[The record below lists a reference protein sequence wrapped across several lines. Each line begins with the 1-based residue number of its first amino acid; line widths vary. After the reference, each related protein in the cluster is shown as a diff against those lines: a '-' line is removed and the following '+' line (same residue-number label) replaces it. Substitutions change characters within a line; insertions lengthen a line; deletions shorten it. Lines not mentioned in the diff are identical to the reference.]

1 MLFSSIPF
9 LYTFLPCVLILY
21 FLVPGWL
28 KNTVLLLSS
37 LFFYAW
43 GEPRFV
49 VFMVI
54 AIVQGYVF
62 GLLAEKF
69 RDRPKQAKLCLWAS
83 AVVSL
88 GLLCYCKYADFFI
101 SGFNTLTG
109 LSLPL
114 LHVALPI
121 GISFYTFQILSYVI
135 DVYRGDVTAQRNL
148 IDLAAY
154 VAMFP
159 QLIAGPIVRY
169 ADIAPQLKHR
179 THTLAD
185 AAYGARRFILG
196 LSKKV
201 LLANVLYE
209 LISAYKS
216 AANVSVLFVWL
227 YAAAYVLHLYFDF
240 SGYSDMAI
248 GLGRIFGFHF
258 IENFNYPYIS
268 ASVTEFWRR
277 WHMSLG
283 SWFRDYVYIPLGGN
297 RVSKAKWF
305 RNIFIV
311 WLLTGLWHGAAWTF
325 ILWGLFFAVFLTAEK
340 LWYGETLAQTRF
352 LKHLYVLLLIAV
364 SFVIFDAASVS
375 DAFRTIGS
383 LFGLGGLPRSD
394 VLARYYFDSY
404 SGGVTTGP
412 MTVPFI
418 MALGLGVSS
427 TRSDGKAG
435 EDSFGLV
442 ALCSVGPVLAVLTLA
457 LAYPAAGSY
466 VPSVVPEAGDS
477 RELWRLFAQ
486 GLPVYAKEM
495 GAALV
500 PIAAFFAVFQVT
512 SLHLPRKN
520 VLKITVGLLYTYI
533 GLVLFMTGVNVG
545 FLPAGSYL
553 GRQIAA
559 LEQSWVLIPI
569 GMLMGWFIVQ
579 AEPAVHVLNRQ
590 VEELTSGAIPGKAM
604 STSLSIGVA
613 VSIGL
618 AMLRVLTGV
627 SIFVLLVPGYLC
639 AIGLSFVVP
648 KIFTAIAFDSGGV
661 ASGPMTATFLLPFA
675 MGACETLGGNVVTD
689 AFGVVAMV
697 AMTPLITIQ
706 LLGLVYQLK
715 LKKAAAE
722 APAAPAPEMPA
733 ADDEIIEL

>member
-69 RDRPKQAKLCLWAS
+69 RDRPKRAKLCLWAS

-227 YAAAYVLHLYFDF
+227 YAAAYILHLYFDF

-311 WLLTGLWHGAAWTF
+311 WLLTGLWHGAAWNF
-325 ILWGLFFAVFLTAEK
+325 VLWGGYF
-340 LWYGETLAQTRF
+340 G
-352 LKHLYVLLLIAV
+352 LLLLTERLWLGKRLARAPAAV
-364 SFVIFDAASVS
+364 QHALLLLLVTLGFVLFRAESLQACGQTLRAMFGGAPLWDADALYALRSFA
-375 DAFRTIGS
+375 G
-383 LFGLGGLPRSD
+383 
-394 VLARYYFDSY
+394 VLA
-404 SGGVTTGP
+404 
-412 MTVPFI
+412 
-418 MALGLGVSS
+418 LGVVGA
-427 TRSDGKAG
+427 TRLPKRLWKRLEPHPVSA
-435 EDSFGLV
+435 
-442 ALCSVGPVLAVLTLA
+442 ALGPVLTGLLLLA
-457 LAYPAAGSY
+457 AT
-466 VPSVVPEAGDS
+466 
-477 RELWRLFAQ
+477 
-486 GLPVYAKEM
+486 
-495 GAALV
+495 AALV
-500 PIAAFFAVFQVT
+500 DGSFNPF
-512 SLHLPRKN
+512 
-520 VLKITVGLLYTYI
+520 LY
-533 GLVLFMTGVNVG
+533 FR
-545 FLPAGSYL
+545 F
-553 GRQIAA
+553 
-559 LEQSWVLIPI
+559 
-569 GMLMGWFIVQ
+569 
-579 AEPAVHVLNRQ
+579 
-590 VEELTSGAIPGKAM
+590 
-604 STSLSIGVA
+604 
-613 VSIGL
+613 
-618 AMLRVLTGV
+618 
-627 SIFVLLVPGYLC
+627 
-639 AIGLSFVVP
+639 
-648 KIFTAIAFDSGGV
+648 
-661 ASGPMTATFLLPFA
+661 
-675 MGACETLGGNVVTD
+675 
-689 AFGVVAMV
+689 
-697 AMTPLITIQ
+697 
-706 LLGLVYQLK
+706 
-715 LKKAAAE
+715 
-722 APAAPAPEMPA
+722 
-733 ADDEIIEL
+733 

>member
-69 RDRPKQAKLCLWAS
+69 RDRPKRAKLCLWAS

-88 GLLCYCKYADFFI
+88 GLLGYCKYADFFI

-227 YAAAYVLHLYFDF
+227 YAAAYILHLYFDF

-340 LWYGETLAQTRF
+340 LWYGQALAQTRF

-375 DAFRTIGS
+375 GAFRTIAS

-394 VLARYYFDSY
+394 ALARYYFDSY
-404 SGGVTTGP
+404 SGV
-412 MTVPFI
+412 F
-418 MALGLGVSS
+418 
-427 TRSDGKAG
+427 
-435 EDSFGLV
+435 LV
-442 ALCSVGPVLAVLTLA
+442 AIVGATPL
-457 LAYPAAGSY
+457 PAKIVRQFSKDGPAKKIM
-466 VPSVVPEAGDS
+466 SVVE
-477 RELWRLFAQ
+477 
-486 GLPVYAKEM
+486 PV
-495 GAALV
+495 
-500 PIAAFFAVFQVT
+500 
-512 SLHLPRKN
+512 
-520 VLKITVGLLYTYI
+520 
-533 GLVLFMTGVNVG
+533 
-545 FLPAGSYL
+545 
-553 GRQIAA
+553 
-559 LEQSWVLIPI
+559 
-569 GMLMGWFIVQ
+569 
-579 AEPAVHVLNRQ
+579 
-590 VEELTSGAIPGKAM
+590 
-604 STSLSIGVA
+604 
-613 VSIGL
+613 
-618 AMLRVLTGV
+618 
-627 SIFVLLVPGYLC
+627 VLLLGYLVDGSC
-639 AIGLSFVVP
+639 WRWSP
-648 KIFTAIAFDSGGV
+648 
-661 ASGPMTATFLLPFA
+661 PFLYFLYFR
-675 MGACETLGGNVVTD
+675 
-689 AFGVVAMV
+689 F
-697 AMTPLITIQ
+697 
-706 LLGLVYQLK
+706 
-715 LKKAAAE
+715 
-722 APAAPAPEMPA
+722 
-733 ADDEIIEL
+733 

>member
-69 RDRPKQAKLCLWAS
+69 RDRPKKAKLCLWAS

-88 GLLCYCKYADFFI
+88 GLLGYCKYADFFI

-283 SWFRDYVYIPLGGN
+283 SWFRDYVYIPLGG
-297 RVSKAKWF
+297 SKKGEG
-305 RNIFIV
+305 RTYLNLLVV
-311 WLLTGLWHGAAWTF
+311 WLFTGLWHGSTLNF
-325 ILWGLFFAVFLTAEK
+325 LLWGLFLFALISLERLGWGKVLRRSQVISRLYMLLVIPLSWMLFAIPSLKDIGSYIGRLFAFSGGTAVHARDFLVYGRQYAVVLVIGLLVSTPLPEK
-340 LWYGETLAQTRF
+340 LWRRIRTSPLGT
-352 LKHLYVLLLIAV
+352 VLLL
-364 SFVIFDAASVS
+364 
-375 DAFRTIGS
+375 
-383 LFGLGGLPRSD
+383 
-394 VLARYYFDSY
+394 
-404 SGGVTTGP
+404 
-412 MTVPFI
+412 
-418 MALGLGVSS
+418 
-427 TRSDGKAG
+427 
-435 EDSFGLV
+435 
-442 ALCSVGPVLAVLTLA
+442 
-457 LAYPAAGSY
+457 
-466 VPSVVPEAGDS
+466 
-477 RELWRLFAQ
+477 
-486 GLPVYAKEM
+486 
-495 GAALV
+495 
-500 PIAAFFAVFQVT
+500 
-512 SLHLPRKN
+512 
-520 VLKITVGLLYTYI
+520 
-533 GLVLFMTGVNVG
+533 VLF
-545 FLPAGSYL
+545 
-553 GRQIAA
+553 
-559 LEQSWVLIPI
+559 WVCVYC
-569 GMLMGWFIVQ
+569 M
-579 AEPAVHVLNRQ
+579 AVATND
-590 VEELTSGAIPGKAM
+590 PFM
-604 STSLSIGVA
+604 Y
-613 VSIGL
+613 
-618 AMLRVLTGV
+618 
-627 SIFVLLVPGYLC
+627 F
-639 AIGLSFVVP
+639 SF
-648 KIFTAIAFDSGGV
+648 
-661 ASGPMTATFLLPFA
+661 
-675 MGACETLGGNVVTD
+675 
-689 AFGVVAMV
+689 
-697 AMTPLITIQ
+697 
-706 LLGLVYQLK
+706 
-715 LKKAAAE
+715 
-722 APAAPAPEMPA
+722 
-733 ADDEIIEL
+733 